1 MSGNRAFATN
11 TSVMPQV
18 VNSNN
23 FELLTV
29 EQLAQRL
36 NLPKSWIAQQTR
48 ERSADKIPH
57 LRFGR
62 WIRFQ
67 WLSPELTAWLA
78 RRRK

>member
-1 MSGNRAFATN
+1 MSGGN
-11 TSVMPQV
+11 QV
-18 VNSNN
+18 THMSE

-29 EQLAQRL
+29 DQLSSRL
-36 NLPKSWIAQQTR
+36 NLPKSWVAQQTR
-48 ERSADKIPH
+48 ERAVDKIPH

-78 RRRK
+78 RRQR